1 MKKLSLVLSLVL
13 FTVGFALAQ
22 RTVTGT
28 ITDDGGE
35 PLIGASIL
43 VKGTSTGTV
52 TDIDGKYSVELPDGT
67 AALVVSYTGFETREI
82 AVGASNQL
90 DIILS
95 EGVALDEVVVTGL
108 GIRREKKALGYAVTT
123 LNSDQLELR
132 PEADVARVLRGKVPG
147 VDISA
152 TSGLAGS
159 GTNVIIRGYSSIT
172 GTNQPLFVVD
182 GVPFNSA
189 TNEDRGNLGG
199 GQTASS
205 RFLDLDPNNIAEVS
219 VLKGLSATVLYGEN
233 GRNGVIL
240 ITTKNGAGG
249 ADLNK
254 KFEVTIDQSF
264 FANQIASLPDDQD
277 SYGNGWQNFASAA
290 FSNWGAPFDQ
300 PNSNGLTDGTI
311 AHPYD
316 RSALSAVLPQYAGA
330 RYDYRAYDN
339 LQNFFETGTIANT
352 SVNVA
357 SRLSDGTSINFNYG
371 YRNEDGFVP
380 LSNMEKHNFGLGTS
394 TTLANGLKV
403 NTTFNYVNLDR
414 VAPPAGASLS
424 SNPSGTNA
432 GSLFSNVF
440 YTPRSVSL
448 FDLEYANPADNSSIF
463 YRGGNDIQHPL
474 WTLNNTSDSEKVN
487 RFFGTIALSYDLAD
501 WLSVNYRVGIDG
513 YNQRQRFA
521 VNKGGGQ
528 IADGLLETSERIN
541 FIQDHTFNFQ
551 YNTSLSDDLT
561 LDGIVGVNLRRDVLD
576 RTFANSS
583 QQFVYNLLTHD
594 NYINH
599 TNSSDRT
606 EENLVGAY
614 LTASLGYKNFLYFNV
629 QARNDWTSTLEK
641 ENRSILYP
649 SASVSFIP
657 TEAFAGLQNNKT
669 LNYLKLR
676 LGYGTSAGYP
686 NPYSTRSILGVTT
699 REFITNGGN
708 VINTNTVDDKFGN
721 PDLKPEV
728 HTEIEFGVDARLFNN
743 RVSVDL
749 SIYDKNSTDLI
760 IDLDLDPSTGYDETT
775 INAAEINNRGIE
787 LGLGITPVRT
797 SDFTLTLNANFTTYE
812 TTVDKLADGIDQ
824 IAIDQLFAYG
834 LGSYVIPGQPYGV
847 IQGEQVLRDDNGNL
861 VVSSGGVY
869 QLDPSIAVLGDPTP
883 DYNLSGGLTMNYK
896 GLTFNALLSYQ
907 EGGSIYSTLPS
918 TLMGR
923 GILQETDFDRFVPV
937 VAPGVL
943 ADGTPN
949 TFQITPN
956 RHYWENG
963 GVFIDEMRVYDATYL
978 KLREV
983 SLSYTLPAKVLDNSP
998 FGNVQFTLSGQ
1009 NLWYNAYGFPP
1020 GANFDPEVLSTGVGN
1035 TRGFELMNVPTSK
1048 QIGGSVR
1055 LTF

>member
-43 VKGTSTGTV
+43 VKGTSSGTV
-52 TDIDGKYSVELPDGT
+52 TDIDGSYSVDLPDGSST
-67 AALVVSYTGFETREI
+67 LVVSYTGFETREI
-82 AVGASNQL
+82 EVGASNVM
-90 DIILS
+90 DITMS

-123 LNSDQLELR
+123 LSTDALELR

-152 TSGLAGS
+152 TSGLAGA

-172 GTNQPLFVVD
+172 GSNQPLFIVD
-182 GVPFNSA
+182 GVPFNSG
-189 TNEDRGNLGG
+189 TSEDRGNLAG
-199 GQTASS
+199 GQTSSS

-240 ITTKNGAGG
+240 ITTKNGRGG

-254 KFEVTIDQSF
+254 KMEITVDQSF

-277 SYGNGWQNFASAA
+277 AYGNGWQNFASAA
-290 FSNWGAPFDQ
+290 FSNWGAPFNQ
-300 PNSNGLTDGTI
+300 PNNNGLTDGTI
-311 AHPYD
+311 RHPYD
-316 RSALSAVLPQYAGA
+316 RGALNGDLPQYIGA

-352 SVNVA
+352 SINVA
-357 SRLSDGTSINFNYG
+357 SQVGNGTSINFNYG

-380 LSNMEKHNFGLGTS
+380 LSNFEKHNFGLGTS
-394 TTLANGLKV
+394 SSLANGLKI
-403 NTTFNYVNLDR
+403 NTTFNYVNLNR
-414 VAPPAGASLS
+414 VAPPAGSSTS
-424 SNPSGTNA
+424 SNPNDGA
-432 GSLFSNVF
+432 SLFSNVF

-448 FDLEYANPADNSSIF
+448 FDLEFANPADNSSIY

-474 WTLNNTSDSEKVN
+474 WTLNNTEDEEKVN

-501 WLSVNYRVGIDG
+501 WLSVNYRVGLDG
-513 YNQRQRFA
+513 FNQRKRFA
-521 VNKGGGQ
+521 INRGGGQ
-528 IADGLLETSERIN
+528 LSDGTLNSSQRIN

-551 YNTSLSDDLT
+551 YNASLSDDWT

-576 RTFANSS
+576 RTFTNSNE
-583 QQFVYNLLTHD
+583 QLVYGLLTHD
-594 NYINH
+594 NFVNH
-599 TNSSDRT
+599 LNESDRT
-606 EENLVGAY
+606 EENLIGAY
-614 LTASLGYKNFLYFNV
+614 LTASLGFKNFLYFNV
-629 QARNDWTSTLEK
+629 QARNDWTSTLESD
-641 ENRSILYP
+641 NNAVLYP

-686 NPYSTRSILGVTT
+686 SPYSTRNILGVTP
-699 REFITNGGN
+699 REFITAGGT
-708 VINTNTVDDKFGN
+708 VVNTNTIDNTFGN
-721 PDLKPEV
+721 PDLMPEI
-728 HTEIEFGVDARLFNN
+728 HTEVEFGIEARMFNN
-743 RVSVDL
+743 RVGIDL
-749 SIYDKNSTDLI
+749 SLFDKNSTDLI
-760 IDLDLDPSTGYDETT
+760 IDLPLDASTGFDETT
-775 INAAEINNRGIE
+775 INAAEVNNQGIE
-787 LGLGITPVRT
+787 LGLSITPIRT
-797 SDFTLTLNANFTTYE
+797 SDFTLTLNGNFTALE
-812 TTVDKLADGIDQ
+812 TTVETLADGIDQ
-824 IAIDQLFAYG
+824 FAIDQLFADG
-834 LGSYVIPGQPYGV
+834 LGSYAIPGQPYGV
-847 IQGEQVLRDDNGNL
+847 IQGQQILRDENDDL
-861 VVSSGGVY
+861 VVSAGGVY
-869 QLDPSIAVLGDPTP
+869 QLDPIITVLGDPNP
-883 DYNLSGGLTMNYK
+883 DFNLNGGLTMSYK
-896 GLTFNALLSYQ
+896 GLTFNALITYQ
-907 EGGSIYSTLPS
+907 EGGSIFATLPS
-918 TLMGR
+918 TLMAR

-937 VAPGVL
+937 IAPGVT

-949 TFQITPN
+949 SFQITPN

-963 GVFIDEMRVYDATYL
+963 GVFVDEARIYDASYV
-978 KLREV
+978 KLREI
-983 SLSYTLPAKVLDNSP
+983 SLSYALPAALLENSP
-998 FGNVQFTLSGQ
+998 FGNVQFTVSGQ
-1009 NLWYNAYGFPP
+1009 NLWFDALGFPD
-1020 GANFDPEVLSTGVGN
+1020 GANFDPEVISTGVGN
-1035 TRGFELMNVPTSK
+1035 TRGFELMNAPTSK

>member
-13 FTVGFALAQ
+13 FCVGFALAQ

-43 VKGTSTGTV
+43 VKGTSSGTV
-52 TDIDGKYSVELPDGT
+52 TDIDGSYSVELPDGST
-67 AALVVSYTGFETREI
+67 TLVVSYTGFETREI
-82 AVGASNQL
+82 KVGASNVL
-90 DIILS
+90 DITMS

-108 GIRREKKALGYAVTT
+108 GIRRDKKALGYAVTT
-123 LNSDQLELR
+123 LSSDALELR

-152 TSGLAGS
+152 TSGLAGA

-172 GTNQPLFVVD
+172 GSNQPLFIVD
-182 GVPFNSA
+182 GVPFNSGTA
-189 TNEDRGNLGG
+189 EDRGNLQG
-199 GQTASS
+199 GQTSSS

-240 ITTKNGAGG
+240 ITTKNGRGG

-254 KFEVTIDQSF
+254 KLEITVDQSF

-277 SYGNGWQNFASAA
+277 AYGNGWQNFASAA

-300 PNSNGLTDGTI
+300 PNNNGLTDGTI
-311 AHPYD
+311 RHPYD
-316 RSALSAVLPQYAGA
+316 RGALNGDLPQYIGA
-330 RYDYRAYDN
+330 RYEYRAYDN

-352 SVNVA
+352 SINIA
-357 SRLSDGTSINFNYG
+357 SQVGNGTSINFNYG

-380 LSNMEKHNFGLGTS
+380 LSNFEKHNFGLGSS
-394 TTLANGLKV
+394 TQLENGLRV
-403 NTTFNYVNLDR
+403 NTTFNYVSLDR
-414 VAPPAGASLS
+414 VAPPAGGSLS
-424 SNPSGTNA
+424 SNPNDGA
-432 GSLFSNVF
+432 SLFSNVF

-448 FDLEYANPADNSSIF
+448 FDLEFANPADNSSIF

-474 WTLNNTSDSEKVN
+474 WTLNNTEDQEKVN
-487 RFFGTIALSYDLAD
+487 RFFGTIALSYDLFD
-501 WLSVNYRVGIDG
+501 WLSVNYRVGLDG
-513 YNQRQRFA
+513 FNQRKRFA
-521 VNKGGGQ
+521 INKGGGQ
-528 IADGLLETSERIN
+528 IADGTLETSQRTN
-541 FIQDHTFNFQ
+541 LIQDHTFNFQ
-551 YNTSLSDDLT
+551 YNASLSNDWT
-561 LDGIVGVNLRRDVLD
+561 LDGILGVNLRRDVLD
-576 RTFANSS
+576 RTFTNSNE
-583 QQFVYNLLTHD
+583 QLVYGLLTHN
-594 NYINH
+594 NYVNH
-599 TNSSDRT
+599 LNQSDRS
-606 EENLVGAY
+606 EENLIGAY
-614 LTASLGYKNFLYFNV
+614 ATASLGFKNFLYFNV

-641 ENRSILYP
+641 DNRAILYP

-686 NPYSTRSILGVTT
+686 DPYSTRNILGVTA
-699 REFITNGGN
+699 REFITAGGT
-708 VINTNTVDDKFGN
+708 VINTNTIDNTFGN

-728 HTEIEFGVDARLFNN
+728 HTEVEFGVEARFFNN
-743 RVSVDL
+743 RLGLDL
-749 SIYDKNSTDLI
+749 SVFDKNSTDLI
-760 IDLDLDPSTGYDETT
+760 IDLPLDASTGYDETT
-775 INAAEINNRGIE
+775 INAAEVNNQGIE
-787 LGLGITPVRT
+787 LGLSITAVRT
-797 SDFTLTLNANFTTYE
+797 NDFSLTLNGNFTALE
-812 TTVDKLADGIDQ
+812 TTVESLADGIDQ
-824 IAIDQLFAYG
+824 FAIDQLFAYG
-834 LGSYVIPGQPYGV
+834 LGSYAIPGQPYGV

-861 VVSSGGVY
+861 VINNGVY
-869 QLDPSIAVLGDPTP
+869 QIDPAITILGDPNP
-883 DYNLSGGLTMNYK
+883 DFNLNGGITMSYK
-896 GLTFNALLSYQ
+896 GVTFNALVTYQ
-907 EGGSIYSTLPS
+907 EGGSIYATLPS

-937 VAPGVL
+937 IAPGVL

-949 TFQITPN
+949 TQQITPN

-963 GVFIDEMRVYDATYL
+963 GVFIDEMRVYDASYV

-983 SLSYTLPAKVLDNSP
+983 SLSYALPAAMLENSP
-998 FGNVQFTLSGQ
+998 FGNVSFTVSGQ
-1009 NLWYNAYGFPP
+1009 NLWFDALGFPD
-1020 GANFDPEVLSTGVGN
+1020 GANFDPEVISTGVGN
-1035 TRGFELMNVPTSK
+1035 TRGFELMNAPTSK